1 MSYQSKMNQ
10 TLQAAK
16 GHAAQHIAE
25 CAAEMIAWQD
35 TGTLRPGRMREVSAM
50 MESIC
55 ETWHEAMSYA
65 DMFVKRAALEAA
77 IRSAAVP
84 DDAEVDARIDAVLR
98 ASGSALHHY
107 SMAKTRE
114 DMRAAMRAAM
124 MRI

>member
-1 MSYQSKMNQ
+1 MSYQSKLKA

-16 GHAAQHIAE
+16 DHAAQHLVE
-25 CAAEMIAWQD
+25 CAVEVVEWQD
-35 TGTLRPGRMREVSAM
+35 TGILKPGRVREVAAMIEPVSETSHGALASA
-50 MESIC
+50 E
-55 ETWHEAMSYA
+55 
-65 DMFVKRAALEAA
+65 MFVERAALEAV

-84 DDAEVDARIDAVLR
+84 DDAEVDVRIDAVLR

-114 DMRAAMRAAM
+114 DMRVAMRAAM